1 MQTNSSRFGERIS
14 LPDSWQRKAL
24 GFLREGRDVVL
35 HAPTGAGKT
44 FVFEQLMESG
54 WKGRAVYTVPTRALA
69 NDKFRDWQNRGWDV
83 GLVTGDLRYRPE
95 ARVIVATLET
105 QRNAIA
111 EGLGPDLFVVDEYQL
126 LGDEQR
132 GPGYEVALAMAPNR
146 VRLLLMSGSVGNPGE
161 VVDWLAGHGRQVS
174 LVSEMTRP
182 VPLEEVFAEALLRR
196 PFRGRKIRG
205 HWPKLVAG
213 VMNAGLGPLLLFAP
227 RRKAAEELARQLAT
241 ELPEVDALELTPGQ
255 KRVVGKE
262 LSSLLRR
269 RVAYHHSGLDY
280 LKRAGVVE
288 PLAKAGQLQ
297 VVVATTGLGAG
308 VNFSMRSVMVTDREY
323 RVDDGLFLLRADE
336 LLQMFGR
343 AGRRGLD
350 DRGFVVVVPKQARL
364 SDARPLKLRRSRT
377 LDWPALLRAM
387 KRAVDRGEDHVEAA
401 RWLAGRLFS
410 EEQVRLGFGD
420 ALGSLS
426 SKTVRPESDES
437 VRNIDPERDQVVE
450 MRNSAGLWERR
461 GGQCQ
466 VRLGEALILSKGE
479 WVQALSLPDTLSK
492 VRVGNPCRFGF
503 KRNPIYGR
511 ELPIG
516 VYQEEGDRER
526 VVLIKSFRKRLRE
539 IVAAE
544 LPKAKRKFSRKT
556 WIRDGLEDILRDL
569 LPSISQGGKLDEF
582 VDRGKVLRARL
593 RYEDAKV
600 LGWRDARGKILLN
613 PTLRKTRRI
622 FDSPFREDGGTGRQN
637 LADLSPVDAWRELGL
652 IDEQAIPTGRGE
664 IFSLFS
670 RGEGLAIAVALEDE
684 DYPIEE
690 LVHDLA
696 NLRAGH
702 RFRSY
707 AKTESRL
714 GLVCRQAFG
723 FNDCPG
729 YLKGG
734 LPLEYGEGATEILR
748 DRKGFLAGGDVFEDD
763 LKSGDLERAAIEWRS
778 LLSLIAQGPVSE
790 NLRWTELQVE
800 ARRLVGKDS
809 REEELPLLPSMPAR
823 QRVRFKPALSASYGL
838 AG

>member
-1 MQTNSSRFGERIS
+1 
-14 LPDSWQRKAL
+14 
-24 GFLREGRDVVL
+24 
-35 HAPTGAGKT
+35 
-44 FVFEQLMESG
+44 MESG

-69 NDKFRDWQNRGWDV
+69 NDKFRDWQTRGWDV
-83 GLVTGDLRYRPE
+83 GLVTGDLRYRPD

-105 QRNAIA
+105 QRSMIA
-111 EGLGPDLFVVDEYQL
+111 EGFGPDLFVVDEYQL

-132 GPGYEVALAMAPNR
+132 GPGYEVTLAMAPNR
-146 VRLLLMSGSVGNPGE
+146 VRLLLMSGSVGNPRE
-161 VVDWLAGHGRQVS
+161 VVDWLAGHGREVS
-174 LVSEMTRP
+174 LVSELIRP

-213 VMNAGLGPLLLFAP
+213 VLNAGLGPLLLFAP
-227 RRKAAEELARQLAT
+227 RRNAAEELARQLAS
-241 ELPEVDALELTPGQ
+241 ELPEVDALELTSDQ
-255 KRVVGKE
+255 RKVAGKE
-262 LSSLLRR
+262 LSSLLRK

-323 RVDDGLFLLRADE
+323 RVDDGLFLLRSDE

-343 AGRRGLD
+343 AGRRGMD
-350 DRGFVVVVPKQARL
+350 DRGFVIVVPKQARL
-364 SDARPLKLRRSRT
+364 SDARPLKLKRSRT
-377 LDWPALLRAM
+377 LDWPSLLRAM
-387 KRAVDRGEDHVEAA
+387 KRAVDQGEDHVAVA

-410 EEQVRLGFGD
+410 EEQVRLGFKD
-420 ALGSLS
+420 ALGSFAS
-426 SKTVRPESDES
+426 VAAPGQDEKPVANDDS
-437 VRNIDPERDQVVE
+437 ERDQVIE
-450 MRNSAGLWERR
+450 MRNSVGLWERR
-461 GGQCQ
+461 GGKCQ
-466 VRLGEALILSKGE
+466 ARLGEALVLSKGE
-479 WVQALSLPDTLSK
+479 WVQALSLHDTLSK
-492 VRVGNPCRFGF
+492 VKVGNPCRFGP
-503 KRNPIYGR
+503 KKNPIYGR
-511 ELPIG
+511 ELPIA
-516 VYQEEGDRER
+516 VYQEEDREK

-539 IVAAE
+539 VVAAE
-544 LPKAKRKFSRKT
+544 RPGAKKRFSRKT
-556 WIRDGLEDILRDL
+556 WRRHGLEHVFRDL
-569 LPSISQGGKLDEF
+569 LPSLSQGGKLEEF
-582 VDRGKVLRARL
+582 IDRGNVLRVRL
-593 RYEDAKV
+593 RYDDAKV

-613 PTLRKTRRI
+613 PTLRKTRRV
-622 FDSPFREDGGTGRQN
+622 FDSPFREDAGKEKRN

-652 IDEQAIPTGRGE
+652 IDDQAVPTDRGE

-684 DYPIEE
+684 DYPVEE
-690 LVHDLA
+690 LIHDLA

-734 LPLEYGEGATEILR
+734 LPLEYGEGASEILR
-748 DRKGFLAGGDVFEDD
+748 DRKGFVAGGNGFQDD
-763 LKSGDLERAAIEWRS
+763 LKSGDLERALIEWRS
-778 LLSLIAQGPVSE
+778 LLSLISQSPVLKSDRWAQ
-790 NLRWTELQVE
+790 LQGE
-800 ARRLVGKDS
+800 ARRLVGRDS
-809 REEELPLLPSMPAR
+809 KEEALPLLPEIPAR
-823 QRVRFKPALSASYGL
+823 QRSRFQRPESAGYGL